1 MKRSSVLKLK
11 EPVWVTPVVGDP
23 LEVSIVP
30 AEASM
35 LALIWAGADEASQRT
50 FCTDAFIGFRG
61 YTEEDGKPVADTV
74 ENRMDLFGVMPV
86 RRKIVTSLQEL
97 AEIQAEG
104 EGSADS
110 D

>member
-11 EPVWVTPVVGDP
+11 EPVWVEPVEGDP
-23 LEVSIVP
+23 LRVSIVP

-35 LALIWAGADEASQRT
+35 CALLWAGADEASLRT
-50 FCTDAFIGFRG
+50 FCTDAFVGFRG
-61 YTEEDGKPVADTV
+61 FTEDDGKPVADTV
-74 ENRMDLFGVMPV
+74 DNRMDLMRVMPV
-86 RRKIVTSLQEL
+86 RRKIVSSLQEL